1 MTVFT
6 SPKIM
11 GILNVTPDSFSDGG
25 HFFSRAAALTH
36 ARQLV
41 AEGAD
46 LIDIGGES
54 TRPGALPVSIQEELD
69 RVIPLVEQLHAELPI
84 LISVDTHKPQVMQ
97 AAIAAGAQMINDV
110 TALRSPNSL
119 AIVAAATE
127 VYICLMHMQNEP
139 RTMQEHPTYDDVVCE
154 ISDFLRA
161 RIQACL
167 AAGIASSRIII
178 DPGFGFGKTL
188 LHNLQLMNQ
197 LQELTTLG
205 YPVLV
210 GVSRKS
216 MLGKILN
223 KPPLERL
230 SGGLALAALALNKGA
245 KIIRT
250 HDVAPTVEVLKV
262 VQAVLTE
269 SWCED

>member
-1 MTVFT
+1 
-6 SPKIM
+6 
-11 GILNVTPDSFSDGG
+11 
-25 HFFSRAAALTH
+25 
-36 ARQLV
+36 
-41 AEGAD
+41 
-46 LIDIGGES
+46 
-54 TRPGALPVSIQEELD
+54 
-69 RVIPLVEQLHAELPI
+69 
-84 LISVDTHKPQVMQ
+84 
-97 AAIAAGAQMINDV
+97 
-110 TALRSPNSL
+110 
-119 AIVAAATE
+119 
-127 VYICLMHMQNEP
+127 MQNEP
-139 RTMQEHPTYDDVVCE
+139 RTMQEHPTYDNVVRE
-154 ISDFLRA
+154 VSDFLRA
-161 RIQACL
+161 KIQTCL
-167 AAGIASSRIII
+167 VAGIASSRIII

-188 LHNLQLMNQ
+188 PHNLQLMNQ

-230 SGGLALAALALNKGA
+230 SGGLALAALALYKGA

-262 VQAVLTE
+262 MQAVLTE